1 MTEPDDPLLDTAR
14 RDMRRL
20 RKFYSLV
27 GTALLVIALTAVANW
42 VGSPGRWWFLWVV
55 FGFGVTIA
63 FAAFDLWVRRRWLG
77 LDWER
82 RQVERRVEELR
93 R

>member
-14 RDMRRL
+14 RDVRRL
-20 RKFYSLV
+20 RDFYSLV
-27 GTALLVIALTAVANW
+27 GTALLLTALTAVINW
-42 VGSPGRWWFLWVV
+42 VTSPGRWWFLWVV
-55 FGFGVTIA
+55 FGFGVAIA

-77 LDWER
+77 PDWER
-82 RQVERRVEELR
+82 RQVERRLGELR